1 MASPPQWGQGTGG
14 DGEEREGS
22 GEQQLSQREACR
34 VRVAV
39 RVERSRRMVVEG
51 GRGQV
56 AKRPSWRDVGAAVE
70 VVVLGAA
77 GLVSWSYGDIFGWW
91 RTGRFVE
98 RTSRLGATAL
108 RRLFSSC
115 RAPGEERSGS
125 CSFQG

>member
-56 AKRPSWRDVGAAVE
+56 AKRPSWRDVGAVVE
-70 VVVLGAA
+70 VVLGLAE
-77 GLVSWSYGDIFGWW
+77 LVSWSYGGIFGSC

-98 RTSRLGATAL
+98 RISRLGATAL
-108 RRLFSSC
+108 RRL
-115 RAPGEERSGS
+115 
-125 CSFQG
+125 